1 MEVRGLLRRITF
13 AGIAVTLM
21 MAFVPTAVANAGG
34 GGGSDDGEFHGVIE
48 SLPSTAPIGDW
59 IVSGTTVHVSAA
71 TEIEEDGNAI
81 AVGATVEVEGT
92 MGTDGSITA
101 TKVQVKEGADDDAF
115 GEAELHGTVESLPAT
130 AGFVGDW
137 IVSGI
142 TVHVTAAT
150 EIEAEHGTI
159 AVGSFVE
166 VKGLSEADGSITA
179 SKVELQDDQGDDEDG
194 DGILTGTLEHSQ
206 TGDDTGIWMVSGHR
220 IRVTNQTKIV
230 RNGHSLHRGA
240 DLRVSGH
247 WRANGSM
254 RAQRIVVKH

>member
-1 MEVRGLLRRITF
+1 MTGSSPARRCTSRPRPRS
-13 AGIAVTLM
+13 T
-21 MAFVPTAVANAGG
+21 TA
-34 GGGSDDGEFHGVIE
+34 
-48 SLPSTAPIGDW
+48 TA
-59 IVSGTTVHVSAA
+59 T
-71 TEIEEDGNAI
+71 I
-81 AVGATVEVEGT
+81 AVGASVEIEGT
-92 MGTDGSITA
+92 TGTDGSITA
-101 TKVQVKEGADDDAF
+101 TKVDVTESSEDDSF

-130 AGFVGDW
+130 TGFIGDW
-137 IVSGI
+137 VVSGI

-150 EIEAEHGTI
+150 EVNAEHGTI

-179 SKVELQDDQGDDEDG
+179 SKVELKNDQGDDEDG

-206 TGDDTGIWMVSGHR
+206 TGDDTGVWMVSGHR

-230 RNGHSLHRGA
+230 RNGHSLHKGA

>member
-1 MEVRGLLRRITF
+1 MLRRITF

-21 MAFVPTAVANAGG
+21 MALVPIAAHASDG
-34 GGGSDDGEFHGVIE
+34 GGGSDDDQFRGVIE
-48 SLPSTAPIGDW
+48 RLPSTAPIGDW
-59 IVSGTTVHVSAA
+59 LVSGTTVHVSAA
-71 TEIEEDGNAI
+71 TEIDEDGNAI

-101 TKVQVKEGADDDAF
+101 TKVQIEEGADDDAF

-130 AGFVGDW
+130 TGFIGDW
-137 IVSGI
+137 VVSGI

-150 EIEAEHGTI
+150 EIEAEHGMI

-179 SKVELQDDQGDDEDG
+179 SKVELDNDQGDDEDG

-206 TGDDTGIWMVSGHR
+206 SGDDTGVWMVSGHR
-220 IRVTNQTKIV
+220 IRVTNQTMIV

-240 DLRVSGH
+240 DVRVSGH

-254 RAQRIVVKH
+254 RAQRIVVMH